1 MASSPTELISRSPS
15 TLLGHPILEGWM
27 LKKKRKKMQG
37 FARRYFYLSQEPAVL
52 SYSFSPNSR
61 IRDSVLIKLASIS
74 ISRKS
79 RSIHIDSGGSLVMHI
94 KTLSDPDFLR
104 WTQTLQSLVTNGKL
118 KECQRKPRQA
128 PRDTS
133 KALPR
138 YSEFNRSDA
147 GPSVRPVELSNL
159 YHSVARMQAPL
170 SMLQE
175 VQNDLR
181 ELLFPPQSEP
191 LSAPQPSTPGQP
203 RSPPT
208 MSQPTY
214 NPTTSPKLQYST
226 PKGKKQHL
234 FKHYSHNHVTSSVDA
249 HKVYQTITQA
259 VTQLK
264 TEHLN
269 LIDLINIHRTSMIS
283 DQPSKLSQTNP
294 RTSPSVHI
302 TRNPRQSTSSYSHGA
317 SASDYVSSSS
327 TVDSQLSSRRRSSTV
342 TKASQRMLQ
351 ETSEVSYNVTS
362 PSDDDGAD
370 SENDT
375 VFHDAADDDLVFVD
389 LDLINNGQETELE
402 MAGNLDS
409 SSGNDSDSDCS
420 SSSPEEEEDSNI
432 IENVNREPLDDVP
445 TPRQNHRQNP
455 SSSSSIE
462 YSHKLNQRPDLS
474 SRNSS
479 ASSLHLPAN
488 LVVRRRT
495 VLPSPVCGDEFSI
508 FSMLKKN
515 VGKDLSQISFPISFN
530 EPLSATQKICEECEY
545 VDELL
550 TKAVK
555 SVDPIERLMYIAGFV
570 VSGFCHTKTRAI
582 RKPFN
587 PMLGETFECIRP
599 DKGMKFLSEK
609 VVHHPPMIAAYAEG
623 KNWKLEINSSAR
635 QKFWGQSL
643 EIIPEG
649 LNRLTIFN
657 PKGKAESMDVYE
669 WDKPSSFVRNLVSGT
684 KYLEHIG
691 KITIGKQNS
700 SEKATVEFKPGSTFG
715 GEGSRN
721 KVEVKV
727 YDSEGRVAISVN
739 GKWDSYLSRTD
750 TNQKFFEAH
759 PLPARSMEFYGL
771 TQFAIELNE
780 LTPDFLS
787 HPPASSS
794 SSNLDPLKLNGT
806 LLPPSDSR
814 LRPDLRLYE
823 NGKVDQADLVK
834 KDLEEKQR
842 SRRKLG
848 ELDELLPAWFELDE
862 DGRNWVYKGG
872 YFENRQKEKPEWKDF
887 GLF

>member
-1 MASSPTELISRSPS
+1 MDSTNHSISP

-104 WTQTLQSLVTNGKL
+104 WTKTLQSLVTNGNM
-118 KECQRKPRQA
+118 KECQRRPRHTQ
-128 PRDTS
+128 RDTS

-138 YSEFNRSDA
+138 YSEFNRSDG
-147 GPSVRPVELSNL
+147 GPSIRPVELSNL
-159 YHSVARMQAPL
+159 YHSVARMQA
-170 SMLQE
+170 
-175 VQNDLR
+175 
-181 ELLFPPQSEP
+181 
-191 LSAPQPSTPGQP
+191 
-203 RSPPT
+203 
-208 MSQPTY
+208 
-214 NPTTSPKLQYST
+214 
-226 PKGKKQHL
+226 
-234 FKHYSHNHVTSSVDA
+234 
-249 HKVYQTITQA
+249 KVFQTINEA

-269 LIDLINIHRTSMIS
+269 LIDLINIHRASMIS
-283 DQPSKLSQTNP
+283 DQSSSISATH
-294 RTSPSVHI
+294 T
-302 TRNPRQSTSSYSHGA
+302 TRNSRQSNNPFSHA
-317 SASDYVSSSS
+317 VSASDYMPPSS
-327 TVDSQLSSRRRSSTV
+327 TSPSQLVQRRRSSTV
-342 TKASQRMLQ
+342 TKTSQRLRQ
-351 ETSEVSYNVTS
+351 EAAELTCNVVG
-362 PSDDDGAD
+362 PSVDDGTD

-375 VFHDAADDDLVFVD
+375 IFHDAADDG
-389 LDLINNGQETELE
+389 LILI
-402 MAGNLDS
+402 L
-409 SSGNDSDSDCS
+409 
-420 SSSPEEEEDSNI
+420 
-432 IENVNREPLDDVP
+432 
-445 TPRQNHRQNP
+445 
-455 SSSSSIE
+455 
-462 YSHKLNQRPDLS
+462 K
-474 SRNSS
+474 
-479 ASSLHLPAN
+479 
-488 LVVRRRT
+488 RRT
-495 VLPSPVCGDEFSI
+495 TLPSPICGDEFSI

-550 TKAVK
+550 AKAAQHNC
-555 SVDPIERLMYIAGFV
+555 DPLDRLMYIAGFV

-587 PMLGETFECIRP
+587 PMLGETYECIRS

-657 PKGKAESMDVYE
+657 PQENADTANVYE
-669 WDKPSSFVRNLVSGT
+669 WDKPSSKKARLKLQLTDVECHAIPPSRNLVSGT

-691 KITIGKQNS
+691 KVTITKQNS
-700 SEKATVEFKPGSTFG
+700 TEKATVEFKPGSTFG

-727 YDSEGRVAISVN
+727 YDGEGRVAATVH

-750 TNQKFFEAH
+750 TNDKLFEAH
-759 PLPARSMEFYGL
+759 PLPARSADFYGL

-780 LTPDFLS
+780 LSGDVLSEPLPD
-787 HPPASSS
+787 
-794 SSNLDPLKLNGT
+794 NLDPVELVAAPQHIKT
-806 LLPPSDSR
+806 FLPPTDSR
-814 LRPDLRLYE
+814 LRPDLRLFE
-823 NGKVDQADLVK
+823 LGLVEQADLVK
-834 KDLEEKQR
+834 KSLEDKQR
-842 SRRKLG
+842 ARRRLPG
-848 ELDELLPAWFELDE
+848 SETLFPTWFQLDP
-862 DGRNWVYKGG
+862 DGKNWVYKGG
-872 YFENRQKEKPEWKDF
+872 YFENRLQDSPQWVPVD
-887 GLF
+887 LF